1 MRRSLGVFLLA
12 AFAALLP
19 ATLSAQLGRTLDDV
33 RGEDFWT
40 YFQLQPTNPGEPI
53 AANSQVRFRTTA
65 ARFAPR
71 VLVTVALD
79 GEKLIRTME
88 ISLTREF
95 VDDPQVGVFA
105 ADIAKS
111 FLQAALP
118 ADDLPD
124 MQGLVNEIWR
134 RNAPSQPTE
143 PYLVYLGRSPSFDRT
158 LEACTVRLRNA
169 DDQLVI
175 TIAARE

>member
-1 MRRSLGVFLLA
+1 MRRPLGVLVA
-12 AFAALLP
+12 SFAALLP
-19 ATLSAQLGRTLDDV
+19 ATASAQLGRTLEDV
-33 RGEDFWT
+33 RDEDFWT
-40 YFQLQPTNPGEPI
+40 HFQLQPTTPGEPV
-53 AANSQVRFRTTA
+53 AASSEVRFRTTA

-71 VLVTVALD
+71 MLVTVALD
-79 GEKLIRTME
+79 GDKLIRSME

-105 ADIAKS
+105 ADLAKS

-124 MQGLVNEIWR
+124 MQTLVNEIWR
-134 RNAPSQPTE
+134 RNAPTQATE
-143 PYLVYLGRSPSFDRT
+143 PYLVYLGRSPSFERT
-158 LEACTVRLRNA
+158 LEACTVRLRSA

-175 TIAARE
+175 TVAARE